1 MWTIWLSTDANK
13 KTFELQTI
21 LVMLPPLAK
30 LLQLYCV
37 AELVDAVRPKPVL
50 VDGLKNWTLGLAGN
64 PWVTICWEITF
75 DCFCFLQNNQRTQY
89 FNKYIDNINDN

>member
-1 MWTIWLSTDANK
+1 MYTGYENTQLLTCDRYGCQQYRIKNVVATCQQK

-37 AELVDAVRPKPVL
+37 AELVDCNTQFVR
-50 VDGLKNWTLGLAGN
+50 
-64 PWVTICWEITF
+64 
-75 DCFCFLQNNQRTQY
+75 
-89 FNKYIDNINDN
+89 

>member
-1 MWTIWLSTDANK
+1 
-13 KTFELQTI
+13 LQTI

-64 PWVTICWEITF
+64 P
-75 DCFCFLQNNQRTQY
+75 
-89 FNKYIDNINDN
+89 

>member
-1 MWTIWLSTDANK
+1 MKATKNNVIIYTGYEKTQLLTCERYGCQQMPTK
-13 KTFELQTI
+13 KTFKLQTI

-37 AELVDAVRPKPVL
+37 AELVDAVRPKPIL

-64 PWVTICWEITF
+64 P
-75 DCFCFLQNNQRTQY
+75 
-89 FNKYIDNINDN
+89 